1 MTTLVL
7 VSKTWNGNV
16 GYARYVDRECT
27 DVIEAGGSLI
37 PADVELFRKDPAA
50 LFDPIDQITP
60 GATA

>member
-16 GYARYVDRECT
+16 EYARFVDRKCT
-27 DVIEAGGSLI
+27 DIIEAGGSLNA
-37 PADVELFRKDPAA
+37 ADVELFRKEPAA